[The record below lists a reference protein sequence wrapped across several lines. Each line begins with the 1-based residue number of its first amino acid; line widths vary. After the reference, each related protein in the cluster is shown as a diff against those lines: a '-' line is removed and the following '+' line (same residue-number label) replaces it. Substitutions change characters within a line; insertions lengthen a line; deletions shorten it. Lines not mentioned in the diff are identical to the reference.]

1 MWASTLT
8 NLNQG
13 ITTDKERANRWRGI
27 PTRFLAHR
35 RSVSRG
41 RTPAG
46 RGSATCPRRGTG
58 RSRWRP
64 FGSVSLS
71 NSYHT
76 HTQNCSRSWHRSL
89 RSYTGL
95 RHIHP
100 HPFHTWKEK
109 EGPNKN
115 KQTRK
120 QHDKHYCVEHRFN
133 LPQGCTLVKPS
144 FRQRKKAAAT
154 KYHLLSWLL
163 APIANY

>member
-1 MWASTLT
+1 MWPSTLS

-13 ITTDKERANRWRGI
+13 TITDEERPNRWRGI

-46 RGSATCPRRGTG
+46 RGSATRPRRGTG

-64 FGSVSLS
+64 FGSVSPS

-100 HPFHTWKEK
+100 HPSHTWKEK
-109 EGPNKN
+109 DEPNLK
-115 KQTRK
+115 KKKTVTRK
-120 QHDKHYCVEHRFN
+120 LHVKGASKVHVCW
-133 LPQGCTLVKPS
+133 LVCEQDRAGSKL
-144 FRQRKKAAAT
+144 FAN
-154 KYHLLSWLL
+154 LSWNNAWILMKKQNKH
-163 APIANY
+163 I